1 MKKHL
6 KKVALALTAIIA
18 IGLISSTTPSD
29 RLFEIS
35 KNMEILSSVYAEVN
49 RYYVDTVDANR
60 LMKTGIDAML
70 KSLDP
75 YTNYIPEDDIE
86 DFRFI
91 STGQY
96 GGIGA
101 LIGTR
106 NNKVLVL
113 LPYEGFPAHNS
124 GLKVGDEILEIDGK
138 DVRGSNTND
147 ISKLLKGQADTKVNL
162 LVQRFNKAEPF
173 KVALTRKKIT
183 VKNVPYYGMINDEVG
198 YFRLTGFTQNAG
210 ANVKDAIEKLKAKG
224 AKKYI
229 FDLRGNGGG
238 LLNEAVNISSLFIPR
253 GKEVVSMKGKVSK
266 WNETFHTQN
275 DPILK
280 NEPLIILTDG
290 RSASASEIVSGVI
303 QDYDRGVLVGRK
315 TYGKGLVQAT
325 MNTAYNSKVK
335 VTTAKY
341 YIPSGRCIQAIDY
354 ADRDAYGR
362 AKRIPDSLLVAFK
375 TAKGRTVYD
384 GAGLFPDIEVETTSP
399 HPVLGALKG
408 QNLLFDFAT
417 EYYYNKDS
425 VQDPKTFTISAEL
438 YDEFKEWVKVKSY
451 SYTTES
457 EKILKQ
463 LQKSLER
470 DSLGGS
476 IEIELEK
483 LQGKIDLQKKDDLD
497 EAKTEICAE
506 ISKEISSRFYLDRG
520 LTESSF
526 SYDKDILKALEILA
540 SPNSYEQALAND

>member
-6 KKVALALTAIIA
+6 KRATIALVAIMA
-18 IGLISSTTPSD
+18 IGRRSATAPRARS
-29 RLFEIS
+29 FEIS
-35 KNMEILSSVYAEVN
+35 TNMEILSSVYAEVN
-49 RYYVDTVDANR
+49 RYYVDTIDANK

-70 KSLDP
+70 GSLDP

-106 NNKVLVL
+106 NNRVLIL

-124 GLKVGDEILEIDGK
+124 GLKVGDEILEIDGH
-138 DVRGSNTND
+138 DVRGNQTND
-147 ISKLLKGQADTKVNL
+147 ISKLLKGQADTEVNL
-162 LVQRFNKAEPF
+162 LVKRFNTPEPF
-173 KVALTRKKIT
+173 ILTLTRKRIT

-210 ANVKDAIEKLKAKG
+210 ANVQEAIEKLKAQG
-224 AKKYI
+224 AKKYV

-238 LLNEAVNISSLFIPR
+238 LLNEAVNISSLFVPR
-253 GKEVVSMKGKVSK
+253 GSEVVSMKGKVSK
-266 WNETFHTQN
+266 WNETFYTQN
-275 DPILK
+275 EPILK
-280 NEPLIILTDG
+280 DEPIIILTDG

-303 QDYDRGVLVGRK
+303 QDYDRGVLIGRK

-325 MNTAYNSKVK
+325 MSTAYNSKVK

-354 ADRDAYGR
+354 ADRDEHGR

-375 TAKGRTVYD
+375 TANGRTVYD
-384 GAGLFPDIEVETTSP
+384 GAGLFPDIEVEQIKR
-399 HPVLGALKG
+399 HPVIGALKSK
-408 QNLLFDFAT
+408 NLLFDFGT
-417 EYYYNKDS
+417 EYYYTKDS
-425 VQDPKTFTISAEL
+425 VQDPKTFTISDEL
-438 YDEFKEWVKVKSY
+438 YGEFKAWLQDKKY

-457 EKILKQ
+457 EKLLQ
-463 LQKSLER
+463 ELQKSLEK
-470 DSLGGS
+470 DSLGAS
-476 IEIELEK
+476 IEAELNE
-483 LQGKIDLQKKDDLD
+483 LQRKIDLQKSNDLD
-497 EAKTEICAE
+497 EAKSQICAE
-506 ISKEISSRFYLDRG
+506 ISREISSHYYLDKG
-520 LTESSF
+520 LTESAF
-526 SYDKDILKALEILA
+526 SYDVDILKALEVLS
-540 SPNSYEQALAND
+540 SPDTYKEAITNN